1 MKRTL
6 KLETG
11 KHDREQCPV
20 SATLRGVQP
29 GGASVRLVRSG
40 DGRGVHC
47 QARETADGLALEWIL
62 DKAPRGE
69 TIVYEAEVAAA
80 AKGERSAGVP
90 GVVLRPSAD
99 QVDFVVSGL
108 DFASYYHGPRTLKPY
123 LGPIMGPFGKSF
135 TRLDPETAEHPH
147 HRSVWV
153 GHGDVNGIDFWGEP
167 QQGRA
172 GVHGRQVNKA
182 ISGIEQGP
190 VYGSLSAVNTWTAL
204 SGGDVL
210 EEETTLKVYATAD
223 FLRLIDV
230 RVDLKALYGEVR
242 LAGTKEAGPL
252 AVRVAESMKVD
263 NGGSFV
269 NGCGGIEE
277 GECWSK
283 RAPWCDYFG
292 AVDGHCLGI
301 AVFDHPANDSYP
313 TTWHIR
319 NYGLMS
325 PNPSLIGP
333 RTIEPGQ
340 TLSLRYRLAF
350 HLGDVRQAGI
360 ADRFADY
367 AWPPRVTVG

>member
-1 MKRTL
+1 
-6 KLETG
+6 
-11 KHDREQCPV
+11 
-20 SATLRGVQP
+20 
-29 GGASVRLVRSG
+29 
-40 DGRGVHC
+40 
-47 QARETADGLALEWIL
+47 
-62 DKAPRGE
+62 
-69 TIVYEAEVAAA
+69 
-80 AKGERSAGVP
+80 
-90 GVVLRPSAD
+90 
-99 QVDFVVSGL
+99 
-108 DFASYYHGPRTLKPY
+108 
-123 LGPIMGPFGKSF
+123 
-135 TRLDPETAEHPH
+135 
-147 HRSVWV
+147 
-153 GHGDVNGIDFWGEP
+153 
-167 QQGRA
+167 
-172 GVHGRQVNKA
+172 VNKA

-333 RTIEPGQ
+333 RTIERGQ

-367 AWPPRVTVG
+367 AWPPRVTVE